1 MELRVQLFELEH
13 RAAKAAEL
21 LFQQFMIH
29 WALLC
34 NFKLHLGIHPHRGSL
49 LNIRPEG
56 HQRLTGVTN
65 GPNTYREYP
74 VWLLRLIGLTHPLI
88 QRRITRLPDPV
99 ANMQLAQIHVI
110 TARNDVDNPAFASFS
125 FDLHAFAA
133 QIIDASALFL
143 LRRVSG
149 VEYNT
154 VTTFHRSIQT
164 ADDAIP

>member
-1 MELRVQLFELEH
+1 MTD
-13 RAAKAAEL
+13 
-21 LFQQFMIH
+21 
-29 WALLC
+29 
-34 NFKLHLGIHPHRGSL
+34 S
-49 LNIRPEG
+49 
-56 HQRLTGVTN
+56 
-65 GPNTYREYP
+65 PNTYREYP

-125 FDLHAFAA
+125 FDLHAFTA

-143 LRRVSG
+143 LRRISG
-149 VEYNT
+149 VENNP
-154 VTTFHRSIQT
+154 VTTFHWSIQT